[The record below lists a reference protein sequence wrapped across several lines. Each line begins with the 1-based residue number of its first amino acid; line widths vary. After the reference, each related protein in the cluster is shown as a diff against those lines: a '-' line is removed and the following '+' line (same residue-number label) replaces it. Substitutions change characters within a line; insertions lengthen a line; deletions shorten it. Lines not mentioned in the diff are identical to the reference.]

1 MMLLDDEF
9 VHTQPRFAAN
19 QGDQSV
25 EYAPDM
31 VLEGAKAASEGSA
44 EFLSSVAS
52 AANSLEASS
61 SSSTPPIGISY
72 RICRDQFLMDGTMVF
87 IDFSAVTVGLTS
99 LGAREEVSLKGSVQ
113 ARYNAE
119 SNKLTSVTMTF
130 DTGMIRSQIDK
141 AVEAETVASSEFEF
155 LDALKPFVSHRQV
168 SDASCST
175 ESVGESSSV
184 SSALSKGEKSTI

>member
-1 MMLLDDEF
+1 MILLDDEF
-9 VHTQPRFAAN
+9 VHTQPKFAAN

-25 EYAPDM
+25 EYSPDM
-31 VLEGAKAASEGSA
+31 VLKGAKAASEGSA

-52 AANSLEASS
+52 AADSLEAST
-61 SSSTPPIGISY
+61 STSTLTIGISY
-72 RICRDQFLMDGTMVF
+72 KICRDQFLMDGTMVF
-87 IDFSAVTVGLTS
+87 IDFSAVTVGLAS
-99 LGAREEVSLKGSVQ
+99 LGVRGEASLKGSVQ
-113 ARYNAE
+113 AQYNAE

-141 AVEAETVASSEFEF
+141 LVEAETVESSAFEF
-155 LDALKPFVSHRQV
+155 LDDLKPLFSHPQV

-184 SSALSKGEKSTI
+184 SSALWRGEKSII